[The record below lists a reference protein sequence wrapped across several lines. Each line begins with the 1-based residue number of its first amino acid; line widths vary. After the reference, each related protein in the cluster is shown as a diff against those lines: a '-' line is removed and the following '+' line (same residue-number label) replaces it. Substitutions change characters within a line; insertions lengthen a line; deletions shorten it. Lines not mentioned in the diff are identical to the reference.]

1 MAMHTMNARPVA
13 YQVRQRR
20 SGVPARTNLDCLRV
34 LLTSRGCK
42 IPLSL
47 ELLLPSCP
55 PRLHGVAAKV
65 TAQLA
70 KSFTRVSKTLFEIFV
85 HSGILT
91 ETGTHYVQ
99 ICTLLPHLRQ

>member
-1 MAMHTMNARPVA
+1 MNARDPLLIKCGSGAPASQRGPTSITFA
-13 YQVRQRR
+13 YCSPR
-20 SGVPARTNLDCLRV
+20 A
-34 LLTSRGCK
+34 GCK